1 MGYILVS
8 GGAGYVG
15 SAAAL
20 ALQDAGYSVLV
31 LDSFVK
37 GHRDMVFGE
46 LAEGD
51 LLDQAFLKDLFARYP
66 VEGVLHFAAFSL
78 VGESMKEPEKYYSN
92 NVGGTLSLLRAMR
105 EAGVNRFV
113 LSSTAAVYGE
123 PERTPI
129 QETDPL
135 IPTNVY
141 GETKLFLEQVCRRYG
156 EAYGLSSVMLRYFN
170 AAGADPQGRAGED
183 HTPET
188 HLIPLVLD
196 TLLGRRKSITVF
208 GSDYPTPDGT
218 CIRDYVH
225 VADLASAH
233 LGALESLFRGEG
245 EGQCRKYNLGNGKGY
260 SVAEV
265 IAAVEKVTGL
275 TVPVEPGE
283 RRWGDPAVLV
293 ASSEKAEQELGWCRE
308 YPSLESMVETA
319 WQWHKRRF
327 A

>member
-20 ALQDAGYSVLV
+20 ALQDAGYSVVV
-31 LDSFVK
+31 LDNFVK

-51 LLDQAFLKDLFARYP
+51 LRDEAFLKELFTRYS

-78 VGESMKEPEKYYSN
+78 VGESMKEPEKYYAN
-92 NVGGTLSLLRAMR
+92 NVEGTLSLLRAMR
-105 EAGVNRFV
+105 AAGVSRFV

-123 PERTPI
+123 PERIPI

-135 IPTNVY
+135 VPTNVY

-170 AAGADPQGRAGED
+170 AAGADPRGRAGED
-183 HTPET
+183 HAPET

-196 TLLGRRKSITVF
+196 TVLGRRKNITLF

-245 EGQCRKYNLGNGKGY
+245 EGRCRKYNLGNGKGY

-265 IAAVEKVTGL
+265 IAAVEKVTGAS
-275 TVPVEPGE
+275 VPVERGE

-293 ASSEKAEQELGWCRE
+293 ASSEKAERELGWCRE
-308 YPSLESMVETA
+308 YSSLENMVETA
-319 WQWHKRRF
+319 WEWHKRRF

>member
-20 ALQDAGYSVLV
+20 ALQDAGYSVVV
-31 LDSFVK
+31 LDNFVK

-51 LLDQAFLKDLFARYP
+51 LRDEAFLKELFARYP

-78 VGESMKEPEKYYSN
+78 VGESMKEPEKYYAN
-92 NVGGTLSLLRAMR
+92 NVEGTLSLLRAMR
-105 EAGVNRFV
+105 AGGVSRFV

-123 PERTPI
+123 PERIPI

-170 AAGADPQGRAGED
+170 AAGADPRGRAGED
-183 HTPET
+183 HAPET

-196 TLLGRRKSITVF
+196 TVLGRRKNITLF

-245 EGQCRKYNLGNGKGY
+245 EGRCRKYNLGNGKGY

-265 IAAVEKVTGL
+265 IAAVEKVTGAS
-275 TVPVEPGE
+275 VPVERGE

-293 ASSEKAEQELGWCRE
+293 ASSEKAERELGWCRE
-308 YPSLESMVETA
+308 YSSLENMVETA
-319 WQWHKRRF
+319 WEWHKRRF

>member
-1 MGYILVS
+1 M
-8 GGAGYVG
+8 G

-20 ALQDAGYSVLV
+20 ALSDAGYSVVV
-31 LDSFVK
+31 LDNFVK

-51 LLDQAFLKDLFARYP
+51 LRDEIFLEDLFARYS

-78 VGESMKEPEKYYSN
+78 VGESMKEPEKYYAN
-92 NVGGTLSLLRAMR
+92 NVEGTLSLLRAMR
-105 EAGVNRFV
+105 NAGVSRFV

-129 QETDPL
+129 SETDPL
-135 IPTNVY
+135 VPTNVY
-141 GETKLFLEQVCRRYG
+141 GETKLFLEQVCGRYG
-156 EAYGLSSVMLRYFN
+156 DAYGLSSVMLRYFN
-170 AAGADPQGRAGED
+170 AAGADPRGRAGED

-196 TLLGRRKSITVF
+196 TVLGRRKSITVF

-245 EGQCRKYNLGNGKGY
+245 EGRCRKYNLGNGKGY

-265 IAAVEKVTGL
+265 IAAVEKVTGFS
-275 TVPVEPGE
+275 VPLEKGE

-293 ASSEKAEQELGWCRE
+293 ASSEKAERELGWCRR

-319 WQWHKRRF
+319 WEWHKRRF